1 MSIKN
6 LAAVAATSVLLMFS
20 GILSAVEL
28 KLLRY
33 GPAGEEK
40 PGLID
45 SQGRIRD
52 LSSHID
58 DIGPATLSDAALEQI
73 AQIPLAELPLVQ
85 GNPRIGVPVTG
96 TGKIIAIGFN
106 YVNHAAEMA
115 VELPSEPLVFMK
127 ATSALTGPFDNVI
140 PAP

>member
-1 MSIKN
+1 MQ
-6 LAAVAATSVLLMFS
+6 
-20 GILSAVEL
+20 
-28 KLLRY
+28 

-106 YVNHAAEMA
+106 YVNHIAQAMD
-115 VELPSEPLVFMK
+115 PSILGTAQVMVADK
-127 ATSALTGPFDNVI
+127 
-140 PAP
+140 